1 MKLRTSTCAIAFFLA
16 VGTIQAEQIIMRNG
30 QVFTGQIV
38 SQNRTDVVLDTAN
51 GRVVLKKADIRRITY
66 GPTPEEQKKIQ
77 AEALRKE
84 EARKAEEKKAA
95 DLKAEQ
101 ERKAAEE
108 KKAADDKAKADKKKA
123 EDDRMA
129 KEKLE
134 KEKLEKETADRLK
147 EDAKKNEKQQ
157 LTDEQMRQRI
167 REEVKKEL
175 ELAEQRKLE
184 EARRREELQRNT
196 PTRLGA
202 FVRSMVLPGWGQY
215 YQGRKAPAFAY
226 GLSFAGLAA
235 VSRQQDVIY
244 NRRRSLYQSSSA
256 QFLFLTPY
264 VTRLRGVAQD
274 DATAQTIFF
283 LGSIT
288 NSHNYD
294 RYKSASGGARAARGA
309 LLGLY
314 GWVLADTLIFA
325 PRAGVS
331 LRTEGDTLKLAFTQQ
346 F

>member
-1 MKLRTSTCAIAFFLA
+1 MKLRTSIWAVAFFVA
-16 VGTIQAEQIIMRNG
+16 MGTIQAEQIIMRNG
-30 QVFTGQIV
+30 QIFTGQIV
-38 SQNRTDVVLDTAN
+38 TQNRTDVVLDTAN

-66 GPTPEEQKKIQ
+66 GPTAEDQKKLQ

-101 ERKAAEE
+101 ERKTAEE

-123 EDDRMA
+123 EDDRLA
-129 KEKLE
+129 

-147 EDAKKNEKQQ
+147 EDAKKSEKQQ

-175 ELAEQRKLE
+175 ELAEKRKLE

-215 YQGRKAPAFAY
+215 YQGRKTPAFAY
-226 GLSFAGLAA
+226 GLSLAGLAA

-244 NRRRSLYQSSSA
+244 NRRRSLYQSSAS

-274 DATAQTIFF
+274 DATAQVVFMY
-283 LGSIT
+283 GSIT

-294 RYKSASGGARAARGA
+294 RYKSASRGARAARGA
-309 LLGLY
+309 LIGLY

-325 PRAGVS
+325 PKAGVS
-331 LRTEGDTLKLAFTQQ
+331 LRSEGDALKLAFTQQ